1 MIYLQCTCSNPPGM
15 ASKPSGGD
23 YNDLHYVYMDLDRAK
38 TIIEQYETQDP
49 EIESWDAYQT
59 NTAEFLS
66 QHPDCV
72 IQVVDKKGQ
81 VLHRYW

>member
-1 MIYLQCTCSNPPGM
+1 MIYLQCTCYNPPET

-23 YNDLHYVYMDLDRAK
+23 YNDLHYVYMDLDRTK

-72 IQVVDKKGQ
+72 IQVVDEKGQ
-81 VLHRYW
+81 VLHKYW